1 MLREQCTTVIINKQS
16 KTVISAVPLDVS
28 AVAAED
34 SVSASAR
41 TSQTRDAVLF
51 AFENNPAMRFNEFLG
66 PLPPTP
72 PCPTPPVN
80 AGVPKPS
87 VIGCGPGTI
96 KPFSP

>member
-1 MLREQCTTVIINKQS
+1 MLRQQCTTVIINKES
-16 KTVISAVPLDVS
+16 KTVLSAVPLDVS
-28 AVAAED
+28 AVVENIR
-34 SVSASAR
+34 SASVT
-41 TSQTRDAVLF
+41 TSQTKDAVLL

-66 PLPPTP
+66 PLPPAN
-72 PCPTPPVN
+72 PCPPPFFN